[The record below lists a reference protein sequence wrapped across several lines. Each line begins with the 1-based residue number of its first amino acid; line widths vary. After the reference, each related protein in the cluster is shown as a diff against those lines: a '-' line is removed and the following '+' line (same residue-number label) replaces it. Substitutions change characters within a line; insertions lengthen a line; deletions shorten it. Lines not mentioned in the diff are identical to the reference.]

1 MAKKNAVI
9 DTIEISVTEKMVTEV
24 VASIHEVLC
33 DEGLEIKENEIR
45 NNPDV
50 VREIV
55 SRITQEVQDYAN
67 ECMDLYDMGYSI
79 MMHSKLYKKEIAD
92 QRKKIEAEEKA
103 EKVRLEAE
111 RKEREQNGVPVVVD
125 AKDAEKARRILIAA
139 GIKLN

>member
-1 MAKKNAVI
+1 MAKKNAVV
-9 DTIEISVTEKMVTEV
+9 DTIEISVTENMVKEV

-33 DEGLEIKENEIR
+33 DEGLGIKENEIR

-55 SRITQEVQDYAN
+55 SRINQEVQDYAN
-67 ECMDLYDMGYSI
+67 ECMDLYDMGYTI

-103 EKVRLEAE
+103 EQARREAE
-111 RKEREQNGVPVVVD
+111 RKEREKNGVPVVVD
-125 AKDAEKARRILIAA
+125 AKDAEKARRILLAA